1 MKKKKEKTVYRLPHW
16 WHFIC
21 FLIGYYS
28 CYYSRIRPPL
38 VFCFFSLYCYNL
50 DVHWLCDPRLVSIPE
65 ARGLFRPDVDVH
77 QKPLNSITSF
87 SHQTEQ
93 RICCSKK
100 LQSLMPL
107 QTNIKEALH
116 IFFFSVLSERK
127 WACMFLSTIFLFHIA
142 IWGKNEKIKSSRCHK
157 SHNLSQIVYEV
168 RRVLRLPPKFW
179 VTALMLPWVRGVKER
194 AAWYQKEKRKEKKNR
209 MWSIALLYNNEN
221 A

>member
-1 MKKKKEKTVYRLPHW
+1 
-16 WHFIC
+16 
-21 FLIGYYS
+21 
-28 CYYSRIRPPL
+28 

-142 IWGKNEKIKSSRCHK
+142 IWGKNEKIKK
-157 SHNLSQIVYEV
+157 FALSQISQSIPNSIWSQA
-168 RRVLRLPPKFW
+168 RTTATTKVLGDGL
-179 VTALMLPWVRGVKER
+179 
-194 AAWYQKEKRKEKKNR
+194 
-209 MWSIALLYNNEN
+209 N
-221 A
+221 ATMG

>member
-1 MKKKKEKTVYRLPHW
+1 MASRLCSPQSSWDRRVAKKEKKKGHTSARCQTIQPISIHLPCSIVVYWVWRQRHTELENKINKSAEPMLHSNEKEKTVYRLPHW

-116 IFFFSVLSERK
+116 IFF
-127 WACMFLSTIFLFHIA
+127 
-142 IWGKNEKIKSSRCHK
+142 SRCFPRG
-157 SHNLSQIVYEV
+157 NGPAFFFRLFFYFISQYE
-168 RRVLRLPPKFW
+168 
-179 VTALMLPWVRGVKER
+179 ER
-194 AAWYQKEKRKEKKNR
+194 MRK
-209 MWSIALLYNNEN
+209 
-221 A
+221 

>member
-1 MKKKKEKTVYRLPHW
+1 
-16 WHFIC
+16 
-21 FLIGYYS
+21 
-28 CYYSRIRPPL
+28 

-116 IFFFSVLSERK
+116 IFFVDAFREEMGLHFSFDYFFISYRNMRK
-127 WACMFLSTIFLFHIA
+127 EWENKKFA
-142 IWGKNEKIKSSRCHK
+142 
-157 SHNLSQIVYEV
+157 LSQISQSIPNSIWSQA
-168 RRVLRLPPKFW
+168 RTTATTKVLGDGL
-179 VTALMLPWVRGVKER
+179 
-194 AAWYQKEKRKEKKNR
+194 
-209 MWSIALLYNNEN
+209 N
-221 A
+221 ATMG

>member
-1 MKKKKEKTVYRLPHW
+1 MLHSNEKKKKKKTPYIDYHTDGILFASSSAITPVIIVAFVPRL
-16 WHFIC
+16 C
-21 FLIGYYS
+21 S
-28 CYYSRIRPPL
+28 
-38 VFCFFSLYCYNL
+38 VFFSLYCYNL

-116 IFFFSVLSERK
+116 IFF
-127 WACMFLSTIFLFHIA
+127 
-142 IWGKNEKIKSSRCHK
+142 SRCF
-157 SHNLSQIVYEV
+157 S
-168 RRVLRLPPKFW
+168 
-179 VTALMLPWVRGVKER
+179 RGNGP
-194 AAWYQKEKRKEKKNR
+194 AFFF
-209 MWSIALLYNNEN
+209 
-221 A
+221 